1 MMRLKDWKRL
11 LILFAALPAAWVLTT
26 ANVFAQEAETGGVA
40 VARKIDEFGRAGGCD
55 HSARL
60 DNFAIE
66 IMNNP
71 EATGLVITYGPAGKG
86 SGTAEYRLEV
96 TKGYLVSSRGID
108 GTRIKTI
115 NGGRYGVRGESFA
128 EFWLVPP
135 GADEPVAVKYE
146 SDAATFNGMFAEGPR
161 WDGRYLAEDGG
172 TGPPVGNS
180 GMTGLADSLRLQP
193 KTVAY
198 VVAFNGEDSA
208 PGAWRRV
215 AEDDAETLRGYG
227 VEDNRIK
234 IIFGGHAKEAKAQLW
249 ILPSDAPPPVVGA
262 ERERRPSKAVQIGV
276 YPQYQLKHEDDARWV
291 FKAFADVLKA
301 DDKMNA
307 VIVVRLPFVGSVE
320 SSEDA
325 EVAVEEVP
333 QVAEE
338 VTAEPEDKEPPD
350 INLVELVEKW
360 KAALKK
366 EYGIGDE
373 RLVVMFVPARDEYN
387 EDVLEAWVVPQGVAM
402 PDPFA
407 IEDEEAPEDNE
418 EETKPE
424 KAGTKEQ

>member
-1 MMRLKDWKRL
+1 MTRQINRKRL
-11 LILFAALPAAWVLTT
+11 LILFATLSAVWVLAA
-26 ANVFAQEAETGGVA
+26 ANVFAQKAETSGVA
-40 VARKIDEFGRAGGCD
+40 VARKLDEFGRAGGCD

-71 EATGLVITYGPAGKG
+71 EAIGLVITYGPDGKG
-86 SGTAEYRLEV
+86 SGTAEYRLAV
-96 TKGYLVSSRGID
+96 TKDYLVNSRGIN
-108 GTRIKTI
+108 GERVKTI

-135 GADEPVAVKYE
+135 GADEPLAVKYE
-146 SDAATFNGMFAEGPR
+146 TAAATFNGMFAEGPR
-161 WDGRYLAEDGG
+161 WDGRFMADDGG

-180 GMTGLADSLRLQP
+180 MMTGLADSLRLQP

-215 AEDDAETLRGYG
+215 AEDDVETLRGYG
-227 VEDNRIK
+227 VEGSRIK
-234 IIFGGHAKEAKAQLW
+234 IIFGGYDKDAKAQLW

-262 ERERRPSKAVQIGV
+262 ERERRPSKAVQLGA
-276 YPQYQLKHEDDARWV
+276 YPQHQLKYEDDARWV
-291 FKAFADVLKA
+291 FKAFTDVLKA

-307 VIVVRLPFVGSVE
+307 LIVVRLPFVGPVE

-325 EVAVEEVP
+325 EVAEEEVAP
-333 QVAEE
+333 VAEE
-338 VTAEPEDKEPPD
+338 VTAEPEYKEPPD

-366 EYGIGDE
+366 EHGIGDE
-373 RLVVMFVPARDEYN
+373 RLVVIFVPARDEYN
-387 EDVLEAWVVPQGVAM
+387 ADELEAWLVPQGAAM

-407 IEDEEAPEDNE
+407 VEDEEASE
-418 EETKPE
+418 EAEEVTKPE
-424 KAGTKEQ
+424 KDGPKE